1 MTNTEA
7 GVAATGTGVRS
18 RPRGV
23 LPALCATQIT
33 SWGIVYYA
41 FPVLLPRLT
50 ADTGWSVDA
59 ATAAF
64 SLALLVSAVA
74 GIPVGRIL
82 DRRGPRAVMTAG
94 SVLGTLALLVMA
106 AAPNLAAFC
115 VGWLLAGVAMAATFY
130 PPAFAALTR
139 WWGPDRVRAL
149 TIVTLAG
156 GLASTVFAPLTAA
169 LAERLSWRATYVVLA
184 VILAAVTIPAHA
196 LALRAPWPAA
206 PPPPPASDH
215 TPIPRSRPFLLL
227 AAAFTLSSFAMYAVV
242 MGLIPL
248 LTERGADATTA
259 AWALGLG
266 GAGQS
271 FGRTL
276 YSGLAA
282 RTSVTVRTVTLITL
296 GAATTAAL
304 ALIPG
309 PMPLL
314 VVLAVLAGVVRGNLT
329 LLQATAVTD
338 RWGTT
343 DYGRLSAIL
352 GAPAHLAAALAPWA
366 GAALAAPLGGY
377 PHLFAALAAFSLVA
391 ALLAAAASAAGR
403 EERAMAN
410 GRSY

>member
-1 MTNTEA
+1 MNHVQA
-7 GVAATGTGVRS
+7 DAAAPGAEVRA
-18 RPRGV
+18 RPRAA

-50 ADTGWSVDA
+50 ADTGWSTSA

-74 GIPVGRIL
+74 GIPIGRIL

-94 SVLGTLALLVMA
+94 STLGTLALLLVA
-106 AAPNLAAFC
+106 AAPNLTVFTI
-115 VGWLLAGVAMAATFY
+115 GWLLAGVAMAATFY

-139 WWGPDRVRAL
+139 WWGRDRVRAL

-156 GLASTVFAPLTAA
+156 GLASTVFAPLTAL
-169 LAERLSWRATYVVLA
+169 LAEHLTWRATYAVLA
-184 VILAAVTIPAHA
+184 VILAVITVPAHA

-206 PPPPPASDH
+206 PPQPPAVDR

-248 LTERGADATTA
+248 LTERGATPTQA

-266 GAGQS
+266 GAGQTL
-271 FGRTL
+271 GRTL
-276 YSGLAA
+276 YASLST
-282 RTSVTVRTVTLITL
+282 RTSVTTRTVTLITL
-296 GAATTAAL
+296 GGATTAAL
-304 ALIPG
+304 AVVPG
-309 PMPLL
+309 PVPLL
-314 VVLAVLAGVVRGNLT
+314 VLLAVLAGVVRGNLT

-343 DYGRLSAIL
+343 HYGRLSALL
-352 GAPAHLAAALAPWA
+352 GAPAHITAALAPWA
-366 GAALAAPLGGY
+366 GAALAGPLGGY
-377 PHLFAALAAFSLVA
+377 PHLFAVLAAISLIATALAAVPA
-391 ALLAAAASAAGR
+391 KKALLKV
-403 EERAMAN
+403 N
-410 GRSY
+410 

>member
-1 MTNTEA
+1 MQRTQA
-7 GVAATGTGVRS
+7 DAAATGAGLRA
-18 RPRGV
+18 RPRAA

-33 SWGIVYYA
+33 SWGIIYYA
-41 FPVLLPRLT
+41 FPVLLSRLT
-50 ADTGWSVDA
+50 ADTGWSANA
-59 ATAAF
+59 ATGAF
-64 SLALLVSAVA
+64 SLALLVSGVA

-94 SVLGTLALLVMA
+94 SVIGVLALLLIA
-106 AAPNLAAFC
+106 AAPSLPVFFL
-115 VGWLLAGVAMAATFY
+115 GWILAGIAMAATFY

-139 WWGPDRVRAL
+139 WWGPDRIRAL

-156 GLASTVFAPLTAA
+156 GLASTVFAPLTAV
-169 LAERLSWRATYVVLA
+169 LAEHLGWRQTYTVLA

-206 PPPPPASDH
+206 PPQPPRTDR

-227 AAAFTLSSFAMYAVV
+227 ASAFTLSSFAMYAVV

-248 LTERGADATTA
+248 LTERGADASTA

-266 GAGQS
+266 GAGQTL
-271 FGRTL
+271 GRTL
-276 YSGLAA
+276 YASLSA
-282 RTSVTVRTVTLITL
+282 RTSVTTRTATLIAL
-296 GAATTAAL
+296 GGATTAAL

-314 VVLAVLAGVVRGNLT
+314 VVLAVLAGIVRGNLT

-343 DYGRLSAIL
+343 HYGRLSGLL
-352 GAPAHLAAALAPWA
+352 GAPAHIAAALAPWA
-366 GAALAAPLGGY
+366 GAALAGPLGGY
-377 PHLFAALAAFSLVA
+377 GHLFAALAALSFIA
-391 ALLAAAASAAGR
+391 TILAVMCPMKAQGAG
-403 EERAMAN
+403 N
-410 GRSY
+410 GG